1 MLTFARLALSMT
13 WLETAIVLA
22 VSQVTGAPALQAQ
35 DPEYIHFHDSY
46 EAAMEEARA
55 TGKPI
60 FLEFRC
66 AP

>member
-1 MLTFARLALSMT
+1 MKLWIRLAV
-13 WLETAIVLA
+13 AVLA
-22 VSQVTGAPALQAQ
+22 TVPAQAELFWHQ
-35 DPEYIHFHDSY
+35 SY
-46 EAAMEEARA
+46 DAAMEEAKR

>member
-1 MLTFARLALSMT
+1 MKSHHIRSLLAAMLAL
-13 WLETAIVLA
+13 LLA
-22 VSQVTGAPALQAQ
+22 ESGAAQ
-35 DPEYIHFHDSY
+35 DPSADSEDNTLY
-46 EAAMEEARA
+46 WHTKLEDAKAEAKR

>member
-1 MLTFARLALSMT
+1 MHRTFAPTFLAVAAALALAGFLS
-13 WLETAIVLA
+13 
-22 VSQVTGAPALQAQ
+22 APASAQ
-35 DPEYIHFHDSY
+35 SDDGMVEWLDDYG
-46 EAAMEEARA
+46 EALAEARR

>member
-1 MLTFARLALSMT
+1 MKRFSILAFLAAAVVLAALLSAPASAQSGDGMVV
-13 WLETAIVLA
+13 WLEDYGEALA
-22 VSQVTGAPALQAQ
+22 
-35 DPEYIHFHDSY
+35 
-46 EAAMEEARA
+46 EAKR

>member
-1 MLTFARLALSMT
+1 MKRSFVSRWLGCAALLMALASTPAIAQSDDGMVE
-13 WLETAIVLA
+13 WLDDYGEALA
-22 VSQVTGAPALQAQ
+22 
-35 DPEYIHFHDSY
+35 
-46 EAAMEEARA
+46 EAKR

>member
-1 MLTFARLALSMT
+1 MKRTSVPTFLGAAALLMAFISSPASAQSDDGMVEWLDDYPEALAESK
-13 WLETAIVLA
+13 
-22 VSQVTGAPALQAQ
+22 
-35 DPEYIHFHDSY
+35 
-46 EAAMEEARA
+46 R

>member
-1 MLTFARLALSMT
+1 MVYRSSVPTFLGAIALLTAFLSSPASAQSDDGMVEWLDDYGEALA
-13 WLETAIVLA
+13 
-22 VSQVTGAPALQAQ
+22 
-35 DPEYIHFHDSY
+35 
-46 EAAMEEARA
+46 EAKR

>member
-1 MLTFARLALSMT
+1 MKRSSILAFL
-13 WLETAIVLA
+13 AAAVVLA
-22 VSQVTGAPALQAQ
+22 AFLSAPASAQ
-35 DPEYIHFHDSY
+35 SGDGMVVWLDDYG
-46 EAAMEEARA
+46 EALAEAKR

>member
-1 MLTFARLALSMT
+1 MKLWIRISAVVLLAM
-13 WLETAIVLA
+13 
-22 VSQVTGAPALQAQ
+22 PAQAELFWHQ
-35 DPEYIHFHDSY
+35 SY
-46 EAAMEEARA
+46 EAAMEEAKR

>member
-1 MLTFARLALSMT
+1 MQFRRSLSRLLLAGLFCLTVASAQEQYIEWFDDYG
-13 WLETAIVLA
+13 EA
-22 VSQVTGAPALQAQ
+22 VA
-35 DPEYIHFHDSY
+35 
-46 EAAMEEARA
+46 EAKR

>member
-1 MLTFARLALSMT
+1 MQRTFAPTFLAVAVALALAG
-13 WLETAIVLA
+13 LLY
-22 VSQVTGAPALQAQ
+22 APASAQ
-35 DPEYIHFHDSY
+35 SDDGMVEWLDDYG
-46 EAAMEEARA
+46 EALAEARR